1 MEQVVNQITLCGTL
15 AEPPALSHENHGTR
29 FYTFPLE
36 VERLSGTTDTL
47 RIVAPEAV
55 MEACDPFGGSRL
67 RVSGQIR
74 SFNRRTEQGRKLVIS
89 VYAEALATCEDP
101 PANEATLRGVLC
113 KAPVFRRTP
122 LGREI
127 CDLMLAVNR
136 PYNRTDYLPC
146 IAWGRTAEAV
156 SSLSVGTT
164 MALTGRLQSR
174 IYVKQLET
182 GREQRVAYEVSA
194 LTAAPVEA

>member
-15 AEPPALSHENHGTR
+15 ATKPVLSHENHGTR
-29 FYTFPLE
+29 FYTFSLE

-47 RIVAPEAV
+47 RVIAPETV

-67 RVSGQIR
+67 LVTGQVR

-89 VYAEALATCEDP
+89 VYAETLSTCERA
-101 PANEATLRGVLC
+101 PANEVTLQGVLC
-113 KAPVFRRTP
+113 KEPVFRRTP

-156 SSLSVGTT
+156 STLPVGTT
-164 MALTGRLQSR
+164 VALAGRLQSR